1 MGIAFGRAEC
11 GELAIAEQREWLVTN
26 GTGSFAAGTIA
37 GLLTRRYHGLL
48 IAALNPPLGR
58 TLLVSKVDT
67 SIQYGGHTF
76 PLFTNRWADQ
86 TIDPHGYLHLE
97 QFHLEGTTPV
107 WSYACADV
115 RLEQRIWMEPGQNTT
130 YIRYSVRHASEPVAL
145 TLKPFVNY
153 RDFHGDTHTDD
164 WPMEI
169 TPHDQGL
176 QITAFQGATPFALVM
191 TSEGTAPQWSIRPAW
206 HQDFDLAQERYRGL
220 TDAEDHLNPAL
231 VSVTLQTGESCT
243 LILTTNANPDLNITA
258 AWERRTTY
266 EREVLEPWR
275 SLPLPHRSEIEP
287 LILAADQFI
296 VARSLPDQP
305 DGKTV
310 IAGYPWF
317 GDWGRDT
324 MISLPGLT
332 LSTERPAIARQLLR
346 TFAQYLDHGMLPNLF
361 PDGTNAPQYNTV
373 DAILW
378 YFEALRAYYTHTED
392 QDLIAELF
400 PALVEVIDWHIHGT
414 RYSIKVDPKDGL
426 LYAGEPG
433 EQLTW
438 MDAKVDDWVV
448 TPRIGKPI
456 EVNALWYNALVIM
469 QYFGQLL
476 GEPVQ
481 VYQEMA
487 QQTVIGFNRFWN
499 YQTGYCFDVLDTPTG
514 NDSTLRPN
522 QIFAVSLPSQL
533 SAIGGLPLLLPRE
546 QKLIVDT
553 VARSLLTSHGLRS
566 LAPNHPDYVGIYGG
580 DRLQRDGSYHQGT
593 VWGWLLGHYVQ
604 AHLAV
609 YGDRAQAQA
618 LLTPMLHH
626 LNAACVGSLSEIFD
640 GDAPFTP
647 RGAIAQAW
655 TVAEVLRVWRVLA
668 TH

>member
-1 MGIAFGRAEC
+1 
-11 GELAIAEQREWLVTN
+11 
-26 GTGSFAAGTIA
+26 
-37 GLLTRRYHGLL
+37 
-48 IAALNPPLGR
+48 
-58 TLLVSKVDT
+58 
-67 SIQYGGHTF
+67 
-76 PLFTNRWADQ
+76 
-86 TIDPHGYLHLE
+86 
-97 QFHLEGTTPV
+97 
-107 WSYACADV
+107 
-115 RLEQRIWMEPGQNTT
+115 MEPGQNTT

-153 RDFHGDTHTDD
+153 RDFHSDTHTDD

-169 TPHDQGL
+169 TPIDQGL

-191 TSEGTAPQWSIRPAW
+191 TSEGTAPQWSMRPLW
-206 HQDFDLAQERYRGL
+206 HQGFDLAQERYRGL
-220 TDAEDHLNPAL
+220 TDHEDHLNPGL
-231 VSVTLQTGESCT
+231 VSVTLRAGESCT
-243 LILTTNANPDLNITA
+243 LILTTEFPLTLENAS
-258 AWERRTTY
+258 AWERRQTY

-275 SLPLPHRSEIEP
+275 SLPLPHSSELEP
-287 LILAADQFI
+287 LILAADQLI
-296 VARSLPDQP
+296 VARSLPEQP

-346 TFAQYLDHGMLPNLF
+346 TFAQFLDHGMLPNLF

-378 YFEALRAYYTHTED
+378 YFEALRAYYVHTED

-438 MDAKVDDWVV
+438 MDAKVEDWVV

-514 NDSTLRPN
+514 NDPTLRPN
-522 QIFAVSLPSQL
+522 QIFAVSLPSHL

-566 LAPNHPDYVGIYGG
+566 LTPDHPDYVGIYGG
-580 DRLQRDGSYHQGT
+580 DRLQRDGAYHQGT

-609 YGDRAQAQA
+609 YSDRAQALA
-618 LLTPMLHH
+618 LLTPILHH
-626 LNAACVGSLSEIFD
+626 LNAGCVGSLGEIFD
-640 GDAPFTP
+640 GDPPFTP

-655 TVAEVLRVWRVLA
+655 TVAEVLRVWRAIA
-668 TH
+668 TL